1 MDALCARANLTCT
14 AGEGGSVTQ
23 SLWPQPP
30 AVPERCLLSFCC
42 FCSCH
47 VSSPVFSPLFCSA
60 ALQPGRPPD
69 WSGQRHTGTLRRL
82 RARLAGLQ
90 AACRCTGLLAQPQ
103 QRRLSGSLA
112 QLPAHLLGALQ
123 TKPGDPA
130 SNPAF
135 FLVFPAGHDHL
146 LPVLHARPRGS
157 GALCSPLL
165 LRKRCE
171 LVEGSI
177 GRCNRRHRRQP
188 GCVRRLRM
196 LRMQHVLRSTNRS

>member
-1 MDALCARANLTCT
+1 M
-14 AGEGGSVTQ
+14 
-23 SLWPQPP
+23 P
-30 AVPERCLLSFCC
+30 ARCLLSFCC

-47 VSSPVFSPLFCSA
+47 VSSPVFSALFCSA

-135 FLVFPAGHDHL
+135 SSVFWQDMTISSLSFTPGREAVVHF
-146 LPVLHARPRGS
+146 VRPFYYES
-157 GALCSPLL
+157 GASS
-165 LRKRCE
+165 LRAVQAGAAGGAAVSR
-171 LVEGSI
+171 V
-177 GRCNRRHRRQP
+177 
-188 GCVRRLRM
+188 V
-196 LRMQHVLRSTNRS
+196 